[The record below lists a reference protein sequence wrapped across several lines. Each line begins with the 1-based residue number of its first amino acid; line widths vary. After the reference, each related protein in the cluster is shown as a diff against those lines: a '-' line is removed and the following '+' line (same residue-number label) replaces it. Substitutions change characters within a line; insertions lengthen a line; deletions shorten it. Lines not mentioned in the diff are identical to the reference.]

1 MKVFKFGGASVKDA
15 NAVKNVASILA
26 TCNEKIIVVI
36 SAMGKTTNALEKV
49 VDAHFHKTGTAFECL
64 NEVKKYHYT
73 IAEELF
79 LNSTHPIFQELHNT
93 FVEVEWILED
103 DPSSHYDFLYDQIVC
118 IGELLSTKI
127 VSAYLNEVRQTNNWQ
142 DVRDFLQTDN
152 TYRFARINWG
162 VTETRGKQILLEK
175 LNQPGKQI
183 IITQGFIGSTS
194 ENFVTTLGREGS
206 DFSAAIIAYITNAES
221 VTIWKDVPGV
231 MNADP
236 KKFNDVVLLSNIS
249 YREAIELTFFGAS
262 VIHPRTLKPLQNKN
276 IPLYVKSFIEPNAP
290 GTVINENTSA
300 DSLIPS
306 FIFRENQVLI
316 SVSARDYS
324 FIVEDNLSEIFGVL
338 AKQGIKINIMQNSA
352 MNFSFAAD
360 FSDFKLKSLIKELEN
375 KYEIKYNSVLELL
388 TIRHYNQGT
397 IEKLTQ
403 NKQIYL
409 QQKTRSTA
417 RFLMQ

>member
-15 NAVKNVASILA
+15 QAIKNVASIIA
-26 TCNEKIIVVI
+26 TYNDKIVVVI

-49 VDAHFHKTGTAFECL
+49 VDAHFHKTGNALEFL
-64 NEVKKYHYT
+64 NEVKLFHYN

-79 LNSTHPIFQELHNT
+79 QNKNHSIYQDLHNT
-93 FVEVEWILED
+93 FIEAEWILEEEP
-103 DPSSHYDFLYDQIVC
+103 PSMYDFLYDQIVC

-127 VSAYLNEVRQTNNWQ
+127 VSAYLNLVGEKNTWQ
-142 DVRDFLQTDN
+142 DVRDIIQTDN
-152 TYRFARINWG
+152 TYRFARINWEL
-162 VTETRGKQILLEK
+162 TEKLGKQILLNE
-175 LNQPGKQI
+175 LNKNQKQI

-194 ENFVTTLGREGS
+194 ENYTTTLGREGS
-206 DFSAAIIAYITNAES
+206 DFTASIIAFIINAES

-236 KKFNDVVLLSNIS
+236 KRFKDAVLLPNIS

-276 IPLYVKSFIEPNAP
+276 IPLYVKSFVNTNAA
-290 GTVINENTSA
+290 GTVINENTSD
-300 DSLIPS
+300 DSLVPS
-306 FIFRENQVLI
+306 FIFRENQVLVSI
-316 SVSARDYS
+316 SARDYS
-324 FIVEDNLSEIFGVL
+324 FIVEDNLSEIFGIL
-338 AKQGIKINIMQNSA
+338 AKHGIKINIMQNSA
-352 MNFSFAAD
+352 MNFSFA
-360 FSDFKLKSLIKELEN
+360 SDFNEYKLKSLIKELEN
-375 KYEIKYNSVLELL
+375 KYELKYNAGLELL
-388 TIRHYNQGT
+388 TIRHFNQDT
-397 IEKLTQ
+397 VEKLTL

>member
-26 TCNEKIIVVI
+26 TCNDKIIVVV

-79 LNSTHPIFQELHNT
+79 LNSTHPVFQELHNT
-93 FVEVEWILED
+93 FVEVEWILEEE
-103 DPSSHYDFLYDQIVC
+103 PSPNYDFLYDQIVC

-127 VSAYLNEVRQTNNWQ
+127 VSAYLNEVKQTNSWQ

-152 TYRFARINWG
+152 TYRFARINWN

-175 LNQPGKQI
+175 LSPPGKQI

-206 DFSAAIIAYITNAES
+206 DFSAAILAYITDAES

-236 KKFNDVVLLSNIS
+236 KKFNDAVLLSNIS

-276 IPLYVKSFIEPNAP
+276 IPLYVKSFIEPEAP
-290 GTVINENTSA
+290 GTIINENTSA

-324 FIVEDNLSEIFGVL
+324 FIVEDNLSEIFGAL
-338 AKQGIKINIMQNSA
+338 AKQGIKMNIMQNSA

-360 FSDFKLKSLIKELEN
+360 FNEFKLKSLIKELEN
-375 KYEIKYNSVLELL
+375 RYEIKYNSGLELL
-388 TIRHYNQGT
+388 TIRHYNHDT
-397 IEKLTQ
+397 IEKLTR

-417 RFLMQ
+417 RFLML